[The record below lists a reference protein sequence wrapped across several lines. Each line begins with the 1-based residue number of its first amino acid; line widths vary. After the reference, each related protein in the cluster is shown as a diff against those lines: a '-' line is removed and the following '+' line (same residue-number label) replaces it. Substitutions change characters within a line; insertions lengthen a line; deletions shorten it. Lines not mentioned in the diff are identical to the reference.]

1 MSDTKK
7 RFRPNVAAVILSAAY
22 PLKCEIFLGLRN
34 DINDAWQFP
43 QGGIDKGESPEEA
56 LFRELEEEIGTG
68 DVEILAKYPKWLSY
82 EFPGK
87 IAKKMYPYDGQT
99 QCYFLVRLKS
109 DDTINIQTK
118 HPEFV
123 DFKFVEAD
131 EALKCVTH
139 FKLNVYKKVIKY
151 FKKEGYL

>member
-1 MSDTKK
+1 MSDEKK
-7 RFRPNVAAVILSAAY
+7 RFRPNVAAIILSAAY

-34 DINDAWQFP
+34 DISDAWQFP
-43 QGGIDKGESPEEA
+43 QGGIDKGESPEDA
-56 LFRELEEEIGTG
+56 LYRELEEEIGTR
-68 DVEILAKYPKWLSY
+68 DVEILAKYPQWLSY

-99 QCYFLVRLKS
+99 QCYFLVRLRS
-109 DDTINIQTK
+109 NNAINIKTK

-123 DFKFVEAD
+123 DFKFVNSKQ
-131 EALKCVTH
+131 ALKNVTH
-139 FKLNVYKKVIKY
+139 FKLKVYKKVINY